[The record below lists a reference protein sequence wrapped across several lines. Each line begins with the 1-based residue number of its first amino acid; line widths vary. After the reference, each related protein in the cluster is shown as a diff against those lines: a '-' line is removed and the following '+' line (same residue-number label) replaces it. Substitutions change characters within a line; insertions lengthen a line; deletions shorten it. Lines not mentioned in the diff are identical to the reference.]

1 MRNKCTN
8 PNHTAYKW
16 YGARGIGVCKRWDDF
31 AAFLEDVGEPPGPGY
46 SLDRIENDGNYE
58 PGNVR
63 WATAETQ
70 ANNKPEGVG
79 GRGVRLVEI
88 PDGRRMSVAR
98 AARETGISIYALK
111 ARIFRKWPKE
121 RLFETVGTT
130 PPGPKT
136 R

>member
-63 WATAETQ
+63 WATRSQQMRNRRPRE
-70 ANNKPEGVG
+70 EW
-79 GRGVRLVEI
+79 RGH
-88 PDGRRMSVAR
+88 
-98 AARETGISIYALK
+98 GI
-111 ARIFRKWPKE
+111 E
-121 RLFETVGTT
+121 
-130 PPGPKT
+130 
-136 R
+136 